1 MALAQ
6 FEVTNR
12 STGYADVL
20 KEQFEGPYIPAAF
33 IQQSITLGLVLP
45 TLQLREPTTRQFSLA
60 EQRVLQRALRASV
73 TVVHK
78 ARRTSK

>member
-1 MALAQ
+1 MAQL
-6 FEVTNR
+6 EVTSR

-20 KEQFEGPYIPAAF
+20 KEQFEGPYVPAAL

-45 TLQLREPTTRQFSLA
+45 TLRLREPNTRQLSLD

-73 TVVHK
+73 TIVHK